1 MPTRYRYRRVLI
13 AAPAISMAVPVSAF
27 SQFTTRAAAATL
39 TTAWQ
44 HGASGGTVAVNST
57 YQNRPGDTTYPHT
70 ADLFA
75 EKFARTPGKTVASVV
90 LPSGSA
96 PAAGTAALHVFD
108 VAIH

>member
-1 MPTRYRYRRVLI
+1 
-13 AAPAISMAVPVSAF
+13 MAVPVSAF

-75 EKFARTPGKTVASVV
+75 EKFARTPAR
-90 LPSGSA
+90 PSPPSSSRPA
-96 PAAGTAALHVFD
+96 PRRRPGPRLCTFSM
-108 VAIH
+108 